1 MENEPIKL
9 LECKQYKKTSVSLM
23 TSGATIIPNFLEPN
37 YQNKPIES
45 HIVDLPYPCNNN
57 KY

>member
-23 TSGATIIPNFLEPN
+23 TSGATMIPHSLEH
-37 YQNKPIES
+37 QNKLIES
-45 HIVDLPYPCNNN
+45 HIVDLPYPYNNN